1 MKNKYFAIIALLVFF
16 VACKKEENRFDKL
29 EKTNWLLHIWENNT
43 SDGVFS
49 EKWIQ
54 KNDSTFYGE
63 SYFIANQDTL
73 FAETLQMI
81 QRDTNVVLI
90 ITVPNQNEEKPVT
103 FNLTSVTE
111 KEFVFENPT
120 HDFPKMIRYTLVNQD
135 SIYAEISGDGKKQG
149 FPFKK
154 VK

>member
-1 MKNKYFAIIALLVFF
+1 MKNKYFAIIVLLVFF

-29 EKTNWLLHIWENNT
+29 EKTNWLLNQWENKT
-43 SDGVFS
+43 SDGDFS

-73 FAETLQMI
+73 FAETLQLI
-81 QRDTNVVLI
+81 QCDTSLVLI
-90 ITVPNQNEEKPVT
+90 ISVPNQNEEKPVT

-135 SIYAEISGDGKKQG
+135 SLYAEISGDGKKQG